1 MFQVTKLEH
10 TRTPHTTRR
19 IENRTVN
26 LQNESSKSR
35 NLHLIIK
42 VIATTNL
49 LVIQQ
54 CSRIYIMNSLIL
66 KMMRIHSL
74 RNKEDEREARERM
87 ETITSI

>member
-10 TRTPHTTRR
+10 TRTPHNTRR